1 MKMHSLLS
9 VRPTAA
15 AWAAGVAVMALTG
28 CATAPAPESSQR
40 ELVVV
45 KAATTAGDGEGW
57 LVVEDLVDT
66 GTTAKAIREL
76 YPKAKFIAIFAKPM
90 GEQLLDDFEVAIPQD
105 TWIEQPW
112 DMALE
117 FANPIC
123 DEE

>member
-1 MKMHSLLS
+1 MSDSRLPVRRALLS
-9 VRPTAA
+9 VSDKTGLLELARALAA
-15 AWAAGVAVMALTG
+15 RNVELLSTG
-28 CATAPAPESSQR
+28 
-40 ELVVV
+40 
-45 KAATTAGDGEGW
+45 G
-57 LVVEDLVDT
+57 
-66 GTTAKAIREL
+66 TAKAIREL

>member
-1 MKMHSLLS
+1 M
-9 VRPTAA
+9 
-15 AWAAGVAVMALTG
+15 
-28 CATAPAPESSQR
+28 
-40 ELVVV
+40 VV